1 MRSFLVGRRA
11 VAGAAGAAVAMT
23 LLSGC
28 FAYVPVEPATLQPGD
43 RVQVQLNETQPVRAG
58 SVTANDVIE
67 VTGELIALDSAAL
80 SLSAYYLRSPSGF
93 EQAAV
98 GETAR
103 IPALNIAAVRE
114 NRISP
119 LRTAVVAALATAA
132 GALFVTQVVDS
143 PGGRDTG
150 GNTGGGTN

>member
-1 MRSFLVGRRA
+1 MRPFLVRSRA
-11 VAGAAGAAVAMT
+11 VRNVAGAAVAAS

-28 FAYVPVEPATLQPGD
+28 FAYVPVQRDTLQMGD
-43 RVQVQLNETQPVRAG
+43 RVQVQLNETQAVRAG

-67 VTGELIALDSAAL
+67 VTGELISSDTAAL
-80 SLSAYYLRSPSGF
+80 TLSAYYLRSPSGY

-114 NRISP
+114 NRLSP
-119 LRTAVVAALATAA
+119 LRTAVVSALALAA
-132 GALFVTQVVDS
+132 GAVFVTQVADLR
-143 PGGRDTG
+143 GG
-150 GNTGGGTN
+150 GNPGNPNGGGQN

>member
-11 VAGAAGAAVAMT
+11 GIGVTGAAVAAA

-28 FAYVPVEPATLQPGD
+28 FAYVPVQREALQPGD

-67 VTGELIALDSAAL
+67 VTGELISSDSAAL
-80 SLSAYYLRSPSGF
+80 SLSAYYLRSPSGY
-93 EQAAV
+93 EHSGV

-103 IPALNIAAVRE
+103 IPALNIAVVRE
-114 NRISP
+114 NRLSP
-119 LRTAVVAALATAA
+119 LRTAVVTALALTA
-132 GALFVTQVVDS
+132 GAVFVTQVADLR
-143 PGGRDTG
+143 GG
-150 GNTGGGTN
+150 GNPGNPIGGGQN